1 MSSMENP
8 STAPSFLN
16 RSKYIEILKSEGL
29 PAALTALHRD
39 SERFEFDA
47 FEGRDG
53 YQPSLYQRLEEVRSF
68 SRELWRVS
76 LGETPDAGKIG

>member
-1 MSSMENP
+1 MSNP
-8 STAPSFLN
+8 SNPLTDAVVKLDRP
-16 RSKYIEILKSEGL
+16 KYIEILKTEGL

-39 SERFEFDA
+39 SERMEFET

-53 YQPSLYQRLEEVRSF
+53 YRADLYEYLEQVRSF

-76 LGETPDAGKIG
+76 LGETPRAG